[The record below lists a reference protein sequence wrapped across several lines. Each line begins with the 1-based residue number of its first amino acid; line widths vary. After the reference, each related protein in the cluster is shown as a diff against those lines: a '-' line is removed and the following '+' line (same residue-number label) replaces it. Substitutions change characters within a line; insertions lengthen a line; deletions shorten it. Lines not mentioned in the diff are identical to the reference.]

1 MLVNMLKISLVLG
14 DASERGEARGG
25 TASVVT
31 DKANVTVNLKK
42 TGKKMA
48 SPCDSDGVPESGK

>member
-14 DASERGEARGG
+14 DASESVEARGG

-48 SPCDSDGVPESGK
+48 SPYDSDGVPESGK

>member
-14 DASERGEARGG
+14 DASERVEARGG

-42 TGKKMA
+42 NRK
-48 SPCDSDGVPESGK
+48 